1 MGRKPVYVLG
11 TGLSHDGSACLLRDG
26 KICVAIEKE
35 RLTRVKHD
43 GENDAAAIRYCLEAE
58 GITLDDVS
66 LVVQNALFGMLDRST
81 DWFRGPRP
89 LHDRTPL
96 CTISH
101 HLAHAYSAIGTSPFD
116 EAAILIIDGC
126 GSGHDDCIDLDGATV
141 PESPPPEIRHLYFEK
156 DSFYLYR
163 DGKMTALYKDFSP
176 YGHAL
181 KLYPLYPH
189 LTLHSIGAVY
199 HGASRYVFGGM
210 EDPGK
215 LMGLA
220 PYGRAGVHDFPI
232 FDLRDGRVRVHY
244 DWISRFVRPARTYE
258 QFREHFQEYADLA
271 YWIQRETERAV
282 LYVAR
287 SRRELAPV
295 KNLCYAGGVALNV
308 RANRRV
314 LLESGYERVY
324 FEPAAGDNGIA
335 IGCAYY
341 GWLHVLKQPRVR
353 HDGGT
358 RLGKRYPASTVES
371 TLARYTDTVR
381 YERRDDLIDE
391 TARRLAGGQ
400 TVGWFQDGAEFG
412 PRALGSRSILADA
425 RRAEMRDHING
436 KIKFREDFR
445 PFAPAVLRDDAAT
458 YFDCTY
464 DSPYMILVAQ
474 TRSEWR
480 AKIPAVVHVDG
491 SARIQTVTRDENPRL
506 YDLLV
511 RFKELTGISAVINTS
526 FNRRGMP
533 IVETPTEAIDFFL
546 TCALDVLAIDQL
558 LVEKLPV
565 PTVETRTVH
574 SFFDQHLR
582 AALERAPHGIRSIG
596 GVFRIHI
603 RGVHSWTI
611 DLTQGTPTLTQGGT
625 KRADTVAEIDER
637 EFWRFLAAPSQEAG
651 ERLLETGALTLGGNL
666 DYGVYWPT
674 ILQLK

>member
-26 KICVAIEKE
+26 QICVAIEKE

-43 GENDAAAIRYCLEAE
+43 GENDAAAIRYCLDAE
-58 GITLDDVS
+58 SITLDDVS

-81 DWFRGPRP
+81 DWYRGPRP

-101 HLAHAYSAIGTSPFD
+101 HLAHAYSAIGTSPYD
-116 EAAILIIDGC
+116 EAAILVIDGC
-126 GSGHDDCIDLDGATV
+126 GSGLDDCIDLDGATV
-141 PESPPPEIRHLYFEK
+141 PEAPAPEVRHLYFEK

-163 DGKMTALYKDFSP
+163 DGTMTPLYKDFSP
-176 YGHAL
+176 FGHAL
-181 KLYPLYPH
+181 KVYPLYPH

-199 HGASRYVFGGM
+199 HGASKYVFSGM

-215 LMGLA
+215 LMGLS
-220 PYGRAGVHDFPI
+220 PYGRPGVYDFPI
-232 FDLRDGRVRVHY
+232 FDLRDGRVRVNY
-244 DWISRFVRPARTYE
+244 DWIARFVRPARTYE

-271 YWIQRETERAV
+271 YWIQHETERAV
-282 LYVAR
+282 LYVVQ
-287 SRRELAPV
+287 SRRALAPV

-314 LLESGYERVY
+314 LLESGYEDVY
-324 FEPAAGDNGIA
+324 FQPAAGDNGIA

-341 GWLHVLKQPRVR
+341 GWLHVLKQARAR
-353 HDGGT
+353 HDGST
-358 RLGKRYPASTVES
+358 RLGKRYPTSDVEATIS
-371 TLARYTDTVR
+371 RYTDAVR
-381 YERRDDLIDE
+381 YERRDDLSEEI
-391 TARRLAGGQ
+391 ARRLAAGQ

-412 PRALGSRSILADA
+412 PRALGSRSILADP
-425 RRAEMRDHING
+425 RRAEMRDHINA

-474 TRSEWR
+474 TRADWR
-480 AKIPAVVHVDG
+480 SAIPAVVHVDG
-491 SARIQTVTRDENPRL
+491 SARIQTVTHDANPKL
-506 YDLLV
+506 HDLLA
-511 RFKELTGISAVINTS
+511 RFKELTGVSVLINTS

-546 TCALDVLAIDQL
+546 TCALDVLALDQF

-565 PTVETRTVH
+565 PAVETRTVH
-574 SFFDQHLR
+574 AFFDQHLR
-582 AALERAPHGIRSIG
+582 GALERAPHSIRAIG

-603 RGVHSWTI
+603 KGVHSWTI
-611 DLTQGTPTLTQGGT
+611 DLTQDKPTLTQGTT

-651 ERLLETGALTLGGNL
+651 ERLLEAGTLKLAGDL
-666 DYGVYWPT
+666 DYGLYWPA